1 MFSVTQPPLPL
12 LISLEGVTRPLPVSS
27 KTTFP
32 MSLNLFKIKTYFCYS
47 YSSTDTAFLNTNR
60 VYLASEVRLG
70 EEAK

>member
-12 LISLEGVTRPLPVSS
+12 LISLGVTRPLPVSS

-47 YSSTDTAFLNTNR
+47 YSSTDAVFLNINR